1 VSKYSFPLLCAYHN
15 ILLRVQIQIL
25 LYFLKLSL
33 PGPCTP
39 LPPVEVPHA
48 GSVSFISP
56 VKRSR
61 LRKRKKE
68 APNTIIPSPVE
79 RLESFMDKLSMW
91 QLVSSTDTS
100 RTETIQRTGHKNERD
115 WMQEFCE
122 EVVEPLWVLTS
133 HLSVPRLIILG
144 SNRNSRR
151 NALSSA
157 PNCSQTLPSLM
168 SPFLPDHPQE
178 NPSPVLAPINRR
190 LLHRAQQQDHRAQQ
204 REMPAHALVLFLY
217 PSPRRK
223 RKSVQQPW
231 A

>member
-1 VSKYSFPLLCAYHN
+1 MSKYSFPLLRAYHN
-15 ILLRVQIQIL
+15 ILARVQIQIL

-56 VKRSR
+56 VKESR

-68 APNTIIPSPVE
+68 APNTIIPSPDE

-91 QLVSSTDTS
+91 QLVSLTDTS
-100 RTETIQRTGHKNERD
+100 RTEIIPRTAHKNECD
-115 WMQEFCE
+115 WMQKFCE

-133 HLSVPRLIILG
+133 HVSILRLIVLG
-144 SNRNSRR
+144 SNRNSQR
-151 NALSSA
+151 NAPSSA
-157 PNCSQTLPSLM
+157 PNCSPTLPSLM
-168 SPFLPDHPQE
+168 SPLLLDHPQE
-178 NPSPVLAPINRR
+178 NLSPVLAPINRR

-204 REMPAHALVLFLY
+204 RQVPAHALVLFPY

-223 RKSVQQPW
+223 RKSVQQLS